1 MINTQLSS
9 LTRFLPSMNSA
20 CLTPHRYRLHTL
32 LLIAVV
38 LAVLFESTQ
47 PATINNNV
55 IPNLDKIAHFF
66 VFGLIAWLFASV
78 LSFRLSPRSSY
89 LTAFILVS
97 VLGCLNEYIQSFTPG
112 RFTELND
119 VYADMAGAAFLLI
132 AWHALRQKNSANLD
146 VL

>member
-1 MINTQLSS
+1 
-9 LTRFLPSMNSA
+9 MNSV

-38 LAVLFESTQ
+38 LAVFFESTQ
-47 PATINNNV
+47 PATINNDV
-55 IPNLDKIAHFF
+55 IPNLDKIAHFL

-78 LSFRLSPRSSY
+78 LSFRLSPRNSY

-112 RFTELND
+112 RFSELHD

-132 AWHALRQKNSANLD
+132 AWKTSRKKNFETLD